1 MKEINKF
8 FYKITFLIFFVF
20 SAQAESKVLSIGN
33 SEAKVTIKVF
43 SSLTCPHCANFHSN
57 IYEMLKKDY
66 IDRGLVKFEHH
77 AFPLDLAAL
86 NAEIIVRCQDN
97 NNKKFELLTEIYKK
111 QTTWAV
117 GSDIKK
123 INELIKKIGVNFNLS
138 NEKMD
143 TCLENDTVQ
152 DEILEQRIE
161 AQKEYKIESTPTIII
176 NEKKYSGKINYK
188 EFKKNIDKKLS
199 MNFKQLEI
207 TGFKSFSEKTT
218 FFIEKGLTGI
228 VGPNGCG
235 KSNIVESLRWCMG
248 ENSAK
253 SMRGSGM
260 EDVIFSGTSNRP
272 SKNISEVSLLL
283 DNQNK
288 EGPAQYEEF
297 DEISIKRKIEKDK
310 GSKYYIND
318 KEVRARDVQ
327 TFFADL
333 STGAHSPS
341 LISQGRIGQLVT
353 AKPIERKSILEE
365 AAGISGIHA
374 RRQEAETRLNA
385 AENNLKRADELKKQ
399 QQKQLDNLKKQAEE
413 ATRYK
418 EISGEIKQ
426 IEAGLYFLK
435 ISEIEKDK
443 KQILEKLSEL
453 DDEIS
458 AISIDFNH
466 NNTLL
471 EEENKKL
478 SPLRDKKMES
488 AAKLQKLNL
497 DMENLVE
504 EESRVKSLQDK
515 LEKSI
520 KTIESD
526 LERERSISLDADLNE
541 KRLSEEK
548 DALLKTENELL
559 TVETN
564 STKELKESKNLL
576 DGLQSQ
582 LDSMLDQIEKDIDED
597 KKLLKETFRELKQ
610 LVKKI
615 TSSQEE
621 YAEKY
626 GKDRSIQSDSIKRK
640 ERIKNIDVELK
651 NWRNLKS
658 NSEKMNSELSNRKNK
673 LFLELNDNQKNPE
686 RIATSKGQNLQN
698 LENTKKRNEE
708 IENELI
714 AAEKKYNLINQ
725 NLKEIQIKLSDLKEN
740 KARNE
745 ATVEGIENRKKDLLH
760 SVKNELNIND
770 EASLL
775 PQSDLNNI
783 SPNDLPT
790 LEEQSQKVEK
800 AKKKRESLGS
810 VNLRADEE
818 TKKYE
823 TEIKKMEDDRA
834 DLFSAIVKLKSSIDE
849 LNQKGRER
857 LLEAFTKVN
866 RKFNEVYTKLFN
878 GGTAKIE
885 LVDSD
890 DPLEAGLEMYV
901 SPPGKRLQS
910 ISLLSGGEQALTAMS
925 LVFAVFLVNPSPIC
939 VLDEVDAPLD
949 DANVTRFC
957 SLLDELTKITKT
969 KFIIITHHAL
979 TMSRMH
985 RLYGVTMAEQG
996 VSQLV
1001 SVDLQKAEELVA

>member
-1 MKEINKF
+1 
-8 FYKITFLIFFVF
+8 
-20 SAQAESKVLSIGN
+20 
-33 SEAKVTIKVF
+33 
-43 SSLTCPHCANFHSN
+43 
-57 IYEMLKKDY
+57 
-66 IDRGLVKFEHH
+66 
-77 AFPLDLAAL
+77 
-86 NAEIIVRCQDN
+86 
-97 NNKKFELLTEIYKK
+97 
-111 QTTWAV
+111 
-117 GSDIKK
+117 
-123 INELIKKIGVNFNLS
+123 
-138 NEKMD
+138 
-143 TCLENDTVQ
+143 
-152 DEILEQRIE
+152 
-161 AQKEYKIESTPTIII
+161 
-176 NEKKYSGKINYK
+176 
-188 EFKKNIDKKLS
+188 
-199 MNFKQLEI
+199 MNFKKLEI
-207 TGFKSFSEKTT
+207 TGFKSFSEKTS
-218 FFIEKGLTGI
+218 FLIENGLTGI

-248 ENSAK
+248 ESSAK

-260 EDVIFSGTSNRP
+260 EDVIFSGTSNKP
-272 SKNISEVSLLL
+272 SKNISEVVLLL

-288 EGPAQYEEF
+288 AGPKQYNEF
-297 DEISIKRKIEKDK
+297 DEIYIKRKIEKDK

-318 KEVRARDVQ
+318 KEVRAKDVQ

-418 EISGEIKQ
+418 EISKEIKK
-426 IEAGLYFLK
+426 IEAGLYYLK
-435 ISEIEKDK
+435 ISEIEKDRK
-443 KQILEKLSEL
+443 IILEKLSEL

-458 AISIDFNH
+458 AVNIDFNL

-478 SPLRDKKMES
+478 APLRDKKMES

-497 DMENLVE
+497 DMTNLEE
-504 EESRVKSLQDK
+504 EESRVKSLQEK

-526 LERERSISLDADLNE
+526 LERERSISLDASLNE
-541 KRLSEEK
+541 KRILKEKEE
-548 DALLKTENELL
+548 LLKTENELL
-559 TVETN
+559 EVE
-564 STKELKESKNLL
+564 SSSSKELKTSKA
-576 DGLQSQ
+576 Q
-582 LDSMLDQIEKDIDED
+582 LDSLQAQLDLVLNQIERDIDED
-597 KKLLKETFRELKQ
+597 KKLSKESFKELRQ
-610 LVKKI
+610 LVKRI
-615 TSSQEE
+615 TTSQEE
-621 YAEKY
+621 YAENF
-626 GKDRSIQSDSIKRK
+626 GKDKSIQNDSIKRK
-640 ERIKNIDVELK
+640 ERIKNIDVELE

-658 NSEKMNSELSNRKNK
+658 NSEKMISELTDRKNK
-673 LFLELNDNQKNPE
+673 LLLELNENQKNPE

-714 AAEKKYNLINQ
+714 EAEKKYNAINQ
-725 NLKEIQIKLSDLKEN
+725 NLKEIQLKLSDLKEN
-740 KARNE
+740 KARKE
-745 ATVEGIENRKKDLLH
+745 ATVEGIENRKKDLLY
-760 SVKNELNIND
+760 SIKSELNI
-770 EASLL
+770 ESESSIL
-775 PQSDLNNI
+775 PQSDLSDV
-783 SPNDLPT
+783 SPENLPT
-790 LEEQSQKVEK
+790 IEEQSQKAEK
-800 AKKKRESLGS
+800 IKKKRVSLGS

-834 DLFSAIVKLKSSIDE
+834 DLYSAIVKLKTSIDE

-890 DPLEAGLEMYV
+890 DPLEAGLEMFV

-910 ISLLSGGEQALTAMS
+910 ITLLSGGEQALTALS

-957 SLLDELTKITKT
+957 GLLDELTKITKT

>member
-1 MKEINKF
+1 
-8 FYKITFLIFFVF
+8 
-20 SAQAESKVLSIGN
+20 
-33 SEAKVTIKVF
+33 
-43 SSLTCPHCANFHSN
+43 
-57 IYEMLKKDY
+57 
-66 IDRGLVKFEHH
+66 
-77 AFPLDLAAL
+77 
-86 NAEIIVRCQDN
+86 
-97 NNKKFELLTEIYKK
+97 
-111 QTTWAV
+111 
-117 GSDIKK
+117 
-123 INELIKKIGVNFNLS
+123 
-138 NEKMD
+138 
-143 TCLENDTVQ
+143 
-152 DEILEQRIE
+152 
-161 AQKEYKIESTPTIII
+161 
-176 NEKKYSGKINYK
+176 
-188 EFKKNIDKKLS
+188 

-218 FFIEKGLTGI
+218 FIIENGLTGI

-288 EGPAQYEEF
+288 ESPAHYKEF
-297 DEISIKRKIEKDK
+297 DEISIRRKIEKDK

-385 AENNLKRADELKKQ
+385 AENNLRRADELKKQ
-399 QQKQLDNLKKQAEE
+399 QQKQLDSLKKQAEE
-413 ATRYK
+413 ASRYK
-418 EISGEIKQ
+418 EISREIKK
-426 IEAGLYFLK
+426 IEAGLYHLK

-443 KQILEKLSEL
+443 KLILEKLSEL
-453 DDEIS
+453 DDDIS
-458 AISIDFNH
+458 AINIDFNH

-478 SPLRDKKMES
+478 DPLRDKKMES
-488 AAKLQKLNL
+488 VAKLQKLNL
-497 DMENLVE
+497 DMSSLVE
-504 EESRVKSLQDK
+504 EESRVRSLQEK

-526 LERERSISLDADLNE
+526 LDRERSISLNADLNE
-541 KRLSEEK
+541 KRISKEK
-548 DALLKTENELL
+548 QELLKTENELL
-559 TVETN
+559 EVETR
-564 STKELKESKNLL
+564 SSKELKNSKA
-576 DGLQSQ
+576 Q
-582 LDSMLDQIEKDIDED
+582 LDNLQIKLDAVLDQIEKDIDENKMLSKD
-597 KKLLKETFRELKQ
+597 SFKDLRH

-615 TSSQEE
+615 TTSQED
-621 YAEKY
+621 YAEKF
-626 GKDRSIQSDSIKRK
+626 GKDKSIQSDSIKRK
-640 ERIKNIDVELK
+640 ERIKNIDVELE

-658 NSEKMNSELSNRKNK
+658 NSEKMISELTDRKNK
-673 LFLELNDNQKNPE
+673 ILLELNENQKNPE

-714 AAEKKYNLINQ
+714 DAEKKYNSINQ
-725 NLKEIQIKLSDLKEN
+725 NLKEIQSKISDLKEN

-745 ATVEGIENRKKDLLH
+745 ATIEGIENRKKDLLY
-760 SVKNELNIND
+760 SIKNELSIEN
-770 EASLL
+770 EASIL
-775 PQSDLNNI
+775 PQSDLSDIQPEN
-783 SPNDLPT
+783 LPT
-790 LEEQSQKVEK
+790 IEEQSQKVEK
-800 AKKKRESLGS
+800 IKKQRESLGS

-834 DLFSAIVKLKSSIDE
+834 DLYSAIVKLKTSIDE

-885 LVDSD
+885 LVDSE

-910 ISLLSGGEQALTAMS
+910 ITLLSGGEQALTALS
-925 LVFAVFLVNPSPIC
+925 LIFAVFLVNPSPIC

>member
-1 MKEINKF
+1 MKFK
-8 FYKITFLIFFVF
+8 
-20 SAQAESKVLSIGN
+20 
-33 SEAKVTIKVF
+33 
-43 SSLTCPHCANFHSN
+43 
-57 IYEMLKKDY
+57 
-66 IDRGLVKFEHH
+66 
-77 AFPLDLAAL
+77 
-86 NAEIIVRCQDN
+86 
-97 NNKKFELLTEIYKK
+97 ELH
-111 QTTWAV
+111 
-117 GSDIKK
+117 
-123 INELIKKIGVNFNLS
+123 
-138 NEKMD
+138 
-143 TCLENDTVQ
+143 
-152 DEILEQRIE
+152 
-161 AQKEYKIESTPTIII
+161 
-176 NEKKYSGKINYK
+176 
-188 EFKKNIDKKLS
+188 
-199 MNFKQLEI
+199 I
-207 TGFKSFSEKTT
+207 TGFKSFSEKTSIL
-218 FFIEKGLTGI
+218 IEEGLTGI

-235 KSNIVESLRWCMG
+235 KSNIVEALRWCMG
-248 ENSAK
+248 ESSAK

-260 EDVIFSGTSNRP
+260 EDVIFSGTSNKP
-272 SKNISEVSLLL
+272 SKNISEVVLLL
-283 DNQNK
+283 DNQNQ
-288 EGPAQYEEF
+288 EGPAQYKEF
-297 DEISIKRKIEKDK
+297 NDVSIKRKIEKDK

-327 TFFADL
+327 TLFADL

-353 AKPIERKSILEE
+353 SKPIERKSILEE

-418 EISGEIKQ
+418 EISKQIKK

-435 ISEIEKDK
+435 INEIEKDK
-443 KQILEKLSEL
+443 KKIAEKLSEL
-453 DDEIS
+453 EDEIS
-458 AISIDFNH
+458 AINIDLNH

-471 EEENKKL
+471 DEENKKL
-478 SPLRDKKMES
+478 APLRDKKMES
-488 AAKLQKLNL
+488 AASLQKLNL
-497 DMENLVE
+497 DITSLDE
-504 EESRVKSLQDK
+504 EEARVKSLQDK

-526 LERERSISLDADLNE
+526 LEREKSISLDAELNE
-541 KRLSEEK
+541 KRISKEK
-548 DALLKTENELL
+548 KELLKTENELVQ
-559 TVETN
+559 VET
-564 STKELKESKNLL
+564 SSSKELKDSKSKLEK
-576 DGLQSQ
+576 LQTQ
-582 LDSMLDQIEKDIDED
+582 LDKILDIIEKEIDEG
-597 KKLLKETFRELKQ
+597 KKLTKKIFSELKQ
-610 LVKKI
+610 LVKEI

-626 GKDRSIQSDSIKRK
+626 GKDKSIQSDSIKRK
-640 ERIKNIDVELK
+640 ERIKNIDVELE
-651 NWRNLKS
+651 NWINLKS
-658 NSEKMNSELSNRKNK
+658 NSEKMISELSNRKNK
-673 LFLELNDNQKNPE
+673 IQSELTENQKNPE

-698 LENTKKRNEE
+698 LENTKKRNKE
-708 IENELI
+708 IENELLE
-714 AAEKKYNLINQ
+714 AEKRYNAINK
-725 NLKEIQIKLSDLKEN
+725 NIKEIQAKLSNLKEN

-745 ATVEGIENRKKDLLH
+745 ATIEGMDNRKKDLLY
-760 SVKNELNIND
+760 SVKNELGIQTENEI
-770 EASLL
+770 L
-775 PQSDLNNI
+775 PQSDLNEI
-783 SPNDLPT
+783 SSDNLPT
-790 LEEQSQKVEK
+790 LDEQTKKSEK
-800 AKKKRESLGS
+800 IKKQRESLGS

-823 TEIKKMEDDRA
+823 SEIKKMEEDRS
-834 DLFSAIVKLKSSIDE
+834 DLYSAIVKLKTSIEE

-857 LLEAFTKVN
+857 LLDAFTKVN

-890 DPLEAGLEMYV
+890 DPLEAGLEMFV

-910 ISLLSGGEQALTAMS
+910 ITLLSGGEQALTALS
-925 LVFAVFLVNPSPIC
+925 LIFAVFLVNPSPIC

-957 SLLDELTKITKT
+957 ELLDELTKITKT

>member
-1 MKEINKF
+1 MKFK
-8 FYKITFLIFFVF
+8 YL
-20 SAQAESKVLSIGN
+20 
-33 SEAKVTIKVF
+33 
-43 SSLTCPHCANFHSN
+43 
-57 IYEMLKKDY
+57 EM
-66 IDRGLVKFEHH
+66 
-77 AFPLDLAAL
+77 
-86 NAEIIVRCQDN
+86 
-97 NNKKFELLTEIYKK
+97 
-111 QTTWAV
+111 
-117 GSDIKK
+117 
-123 INELIKKIGVNFNLS
+123 
-138 NEKMD
+138 
-143 TCLENDTVQ
+143 
-152 DEILEQRIE
+152 
-161 AQKEYKIESTPTIII
+161 
-176 NEKKYSGKINYK
+176 
-188 EFKKNIDKKLS
+188 
-199 MNFKQLEI
+199 

-218 FFIEKGLTGI
+218 ILIEKGLTGI

-235 KSNIVESLRWCMG
+235 KSNIVEALRWCMG

-283 DNQNK
+283 DNQDK
-288 EGPAQYEEF
+288 IGSVAYKEF
-297 DEISIKRKIEKDK
+297 DEITVRRKIEKDK

-385 AENNLKRADELKKQ
+385 AENNLKRADELKRQ
-399 QQKQLDNLKKQAEE
+399 QQKQLENLKKQAEE

-418 EISGEIKQ
+418 EISSQIKK

-435 ISEIEKDK
+435 IKDIEKDK
-443 KQILEKLSEL
+443 KQLLEKLSEL

-458 AISIDFNH
+458 AINIDYNH

-478 SPLRDKKMES
+478 SPLRDKKLES
-488 AAKLQKLNL
+488 AASLQKLNL
-497 DMENLVE
+497 DMTNLVE
-504 EESRVKSLQDK
+504 EESRVKSLQEK

-520 KTIESD
+520 KTVESD
-526 LERERSISLDADLNE
+526 LEREKSISLDADLNE
-541 KRLSEEK
+541 KRISKEKEE
-548 DALLKTENELL
+548 LLNTENKLIDVEKNSSNELQRSKL
-559 TVETN
+559 
-564 STKELKESKNLL
+564 ELNK
-576 DGLQSQ
+576 LQNQ
-582 LDSMLDQIEKDIDED
+582 LDEMLDKIEEDIDND
-597 KKLLKETFRELKQ
+597 IKLSKDSFKMLKQ

-615 TSSQEE
+615 TLSQEE

-626 GKDRSIQSDSIKRK
+626 GKNKSIESDSIKRK
-640 ERIKNIDVELK
+640 ERIKNIDIELE
-651 NWRNLKS
+651 NWRNLKV
-658 NSEKMNSELSNRKNK
+658 NSEKMIS
-673 LFLELNDNQKNPE
+673 ELNDRTTKIKMEINENQKNPE

-698 LENTKKRNEE
+698 LENIKKRNEE
-708 IENELI
+708 IENELVE
-714 AAEKKYNLINQ
+714 AEKKYSAINE
-725 NLKEIQIKLSDLKEN
+725 NLKEIQLKLTDLKES

-745 ATVEGIENRKKDLLH
+745 ATIEGIENRKKDLLH
-760 SVKNELNIND
+760 SVQNVLNIN
-770 EASLL
+770 EETSIL

-783 SPNDLPT
+783 DEKNFPSI
-790 LEEQSQKVEK
+790 EEQTLKIEMI
-800 AKKKRESLGS
+800 KKQRESLGS

-823 TEIKKMEDDRA
+823 SEIKKMEDDRA
-834 DLFSAIVKLKSSIDE
+834 DLYSAIVKLKTSIEE

-857 LLEAFTKVN
+857 LLEAYTKVN
-866 RKFNEVYTKLFN
+866 RKFSEVYTKLFN

-885 LVDSD
+885 LVDSE
-890 DPLEAGLEMYV
+890 DPLEAGLEMLV

-910 ISLLSGGEQALTAMS
+910 ITLLSGGEQALTALS
-925 LVFAVFLVNPSPIC
+925 LIFAVFLVNPSPIC

-957 SLLDELTKITKT
+957 GLLDELTKITNT

-979 TMSRMH
+979 TMSRMD

-1001 SVDLQKAEELVA
+1001 SVDLQRAEELVA

>member
-1 MKEINKF
+1 MRFKKLEIN
-8 FYKITFLIFFVF
+8 
-20 SAQAESKVLSIGN
+20 
-33 SEAKVTIKVF
+33 
-43 SSLTCPHCANFHSN
+43 
-57 IYEMLKKDY
+57 
-66 IDRGLVKFEHH
+66 
-77 AFPLDLAAL
+77 
-86 NAEIIVRCQDN
+86 
-97 NNKKFELLTEIYKK
+97 
-111 QTTWAV
+111 
-117 GSDIKK
+117 
-123 INELIKKIGVNFNLS
+123 
-138 NEKMD
+138 
-143 TCLENDTVQ
+143 
-152 DEILEQRIE
+152 
-161 AQKEYKIESTPTIII
+161 
-176 NEKKYSGKINYK
+176 
-188 EFKKNIDKKLS
+188 
-199 MNFKQLEI
+199 
-207 TGFKSFSEKTT
+207 GFKSFSDKTT
-218 FFIEKGLTGI
+218 FLIEDGLTGI

-272 SKNISEVSLLL
+272 SKNISEVALLL
-283 DNQNK
+283 DNK
-288 EGPAQYEEF
+288 AKDGPSQYNEF
-297 DEISIKRKIEKDK
+297 DELAIKRKIEKDK
-310 GSKYYIND
+310 GSKYYINN

-341 LISQGRIGQLVT
+341 LISQGKIGQLVT
-353 AKPIERKSILEE
+353 SKPIERRSILEE

-418 EISGEIKQ
+418 EISKEIKK
-426 IEAGLYFLK
+426 IEAGLYYLK
-435 ISEIEKDK
+435 IQEIEKDK
-443 KQILEKLSEL
+443 KKILEKLSEL

-458 AISIDFNH
+458 AINIDFNH

-497 DMENLVE
+497 DITSLDE
-504 EESRVKSLQDK
+504 EETRVKSLQVK

-526 LERERSISLDADLNE
+526 LERERSISLDAGLNE
-541 KRLSEEK
+541 KRISKEKEE
-548 DALLKTENELL
+548 LLKTENELL
-559 TVETN
+559 EVE
-564 STKELKESKNLL
+564 SKSSKELNISKTNLNSLQTQLDTLL
-576 DGLQSQ
+576 DT
-582 LDSMLDQIEKDIDED
+582 IEKYIDQNKRLTKDI
-597 KKLLKETFRELKQ
+597 FQELKQ

-615 TSSQEE
+615 TLSQEE
-621 YAEKY
+621 YAERY
-626 GKDRSIQSDSIKRK
+626 GKNRSIQSDSIKRK
-640 ERIKNIDVELK
+640 ERIKNIDIELK
-651 NWRNLKS
+651 NWGDLKS
-658 NSEKMNSELSNRKNK
+658 NSEKMIFELNERRNK
-673 LFLELNDNQKNPE
+673 LQIELNENQKNPE

-708 IENELI
+708 IELELFE
-714 AAEKKYNLINQ
+714 AEKKYNSINE

-745 ATVEGIENRKKDLLH
+745 ATIEGIGNRKKDLMY
-760 SVKNELNIND
+760 SVKNELNIEND
-770 EASLL
+770 SALL
-775 PQSDLNNI
+775 SQSDLSSLSIDELPNI
-783 SPNDLPT
+783 
-790 LEEQSQKVEK
+790 EEQAQKVEK
-800 AKKKRESLGS
+800 IKKKRESLGS

-834 DLFSAIVKLKSSIDE
+834 DLYSAIVKLKTSIDE

-857 LLEAFTKVN
+857 LIQAFAKVN

-890 DPLEAGLEMYV
+890 DPLEAGLEMFV

-910 ISLLSGGEQALTAMS
+910 ITLLSGGEQALTALS

-996 VSQLV
+996 ISQLV
-1001 SVDLQKAEELVA
+1001 AVDLQKAEELVA

>member
-1 MKEINKF
+1 
-8 FYKITFLIFFVF
+8 
-20 SAQAESKVLSIGN
+20 
-33 SEAKVTIKVF
+33 
-43 SSLTCPHCANFHSN
+43 
-57 IYEMLKKDY
+57 
-66 IDRGLVKFEHH
+66 
-77 AFPLDLAAL
+77 
-86 NAEIIVRCQDN
+86 
-97 NNKKFELLTEIYKK
+97 
-111 QTTWAV
+111 
-117 GSDIKK
+117 
-123 INELIKKIGVNFNLS
+123 
-138 NEKMD
+138 
-143 TCLENDTVQ
+143 
-152 DEILEQRIE
+152 
-161 AQKEYKIESTPTIII
+161 
-176 NEKKYSGKINYK
+176 
-188 EFKKNIDKKLS
+188 
-199 MNFKQLEI
+199 
-207 TGFKSFSEKTT
+207 
-218 FFIEKGLTGI
+218 
-228 VGPNGCG
+228 
-235 KSNIVESLRWCMG
+235 MG

-272 SKNISEVSLLL
+272 SKNISEVSLFL
-283 DNQNK
+283 DNLNK
-288 EGPAQYEEF
+288 EGPAQYKEF
-297 DEISIKRKIEKDK
+297 DEVTVKRKIEKDK

-327 TFFADL
+327 TLFADL

-353 AKPIERKSILEE
+353 SKPIERKSILEE

-418 EISGEIKQ
+418 EISREIKRA
-426 IEAGLYFLK
+426 EASLYYLK
-435 ISEIEKDK
+435 LRDIEKDK
-443 KQILEKLSEL
+443 KQVVEKLSEL
-453 DDEIS
+453 EDEIS
-458 AISIDFNH
+458 AINIDFNH

-478 SPLRDKKMES
+478 APLRDKKMES
-488 AAKLQKLNL
+488 AASLQKLNL
-497 DMENLVE
+497 DMTSLIE
-504 EESRVKSLQDK
+504 EEVRVKSLQEK

-520 KTIESD
+520 KTVESD
-526 LERERSISLDADLNE
+526 LGREKSISLDAELNE
-541 KRLSEEK
+541 KRISKEK
-548 DALLKTENELL
+548 QELLKTENELMQ
-559 TVETN
+559 VE
-564 STKELKESKNLL
+564 SSASKELKESKSKLENL
-576 DGLQSQ
+576 QIQ
-582 LDSMLDQIEKDIDED
+582 LEEILDQIERDIDAN
-597 KKLLKETFRELKQ
+597 KKLTKKIFTELKQ

-626 GKDRSIQSDSIKRK
+626 GKDKSIQSDSIKRK
-640 ERIKNIDVELK
+640 ERIKNIDVELE
-651 NWRNLKS
+651 NWINLKS
-658 NSEKMNSELSNRKNK
+658 NSEKMISELAERKSK
-673 LFLELNDNQKNPE
+673 FQLELTENQKNPE

-708 IENELI
+708 IENDLMD
-714 AAEKKYNLINQ
+714 AEKKYNAINQ
-725 NLKEIQIKLSDLKEN
+725 NIKEIQIKLSGLKEN
-740 KARNE
+740 KARSE
-745 ATVEGIENRKKDLLH
+745 ATIEGIENRKKDLLY
-760 SVKNELNIND
+760 SVKSELNIENED
-770 EASLL
+770 SILS
-775 PQSDLNNI
+775 QSDLNNVPPQ
-783 SPNDLPT
+783 SVPT
-790 LEEQSQKVEK
+790 LDEQTQKVEK
-800 AKKKRESLGS
+800 IKKQRDSLGS

-823 TEIKKMEDDRA
+823 FEIKKMEDDRA
-834 DLFSAIVKLKSSIDE
+834 DLYSAIVKLKTSIDE

-857 LLEAFTKVN
+857 LLDAFSKVN

-910 ISLLSGGEQALTAMS
+910 ITLLSGGEQALTALS
-925 LVFAVFLVNPSPIC
+925 LIFAVFLVNPSPIC

-957 SLLDELTKITKT
+957 GLLDELTKITNT

>member
-1 MKEINKF
+1 MKFKKLEIN
-8 FYKITFLIFFVF
+8 
-20 SAQAESKVLSIGN
+20 
-33 SEAKVTIKVF
+33 
-43 SSLTCPHCANFHSN
+43 
-57 IYEMLKKDY
+57 
-66 IDRGLVKFEHH
+66 
-77 AFPLDLAAL
+77 
-86 NAEIIVRCQDN
+86 
-97 NNKKFELLTEIYKK
+97 
-111 QTTWAV
+111 
-117 GSDIKK
+117 
-123 INELIKKIGVNFNLS
+123 
-138 NEKMD
+138 
-143 TCLENDTVQ
+143 
-152 DEILEQRIE
+152 
-161 AQKEYKIESTPTIII
+161 
-176 NEKKYSGKINYK
+176 
-188 EFKKNIDKKLS
+188 
-199 MNFKQLEI
+199 
-207 TGFKSFSEKTT
+207 GFKSFSEKTT
-218 FFIEKGLTGI
+218 FLIENGLTGI

-253 SMRGSGM
+253 NMRGSGM

-272 SKNISEVSLLL
+272 SKNISEVIISM
-283 DNQNK
+283 DNK
-288 EGPAQYEEF
+288 TKDGLSQYNEF
-297 DEISIKRKIEKDK
+297 DELTIKRKIEKDK

-341 LISQGRIGQLVT
+341 LISQGKIGQLVT
-353 AKPIERKSILEE
+353 SKPIERRSILEE

-374 RRQEAETRLNA
+374 RRHEAETRLNA

-399 QQKQLDNLKKQAEE
+399 QQKQLDSLKKQAEE

-418 EISGEIKQ
+418 EISNEIKK
-426 IEAGLYFLK
+426 IESGLYFLK
-435 ISEIEKDK
+435 ISEIEKEK
-443 KQILEKLSEL
+443 KQINEKLSEL

-458 AISIDFNH
+458 AVNIDMNH

-471 EEENKKL
+471 DEENKKL

-497 DMENLVE
+497 EMTALDE
-504 EESRVKSLQDK
+504 EEKRVKSLQIK
-515 LEKSI
+515 LEKSN
-520 KTIESD
+520 KTIDSD
-526 LERERSISLDADLNE
+526 LERERSISLDADINDKRILKE
-541 KRLSEEK
+541 KEE
-548 DALLKTENELL
+548 LLKTENELL
-559 TVETN
+559 EVEHV
-564 STKELKESKNLL
+564 SSKELKQSKKNLEALQNQLNELL
-576 DGLQSQ
+576 DT
-582 LDSMLDQIEKDIDED
+582 IESYINED
-597 KKLLKETFRELKQ
+597 KKLTMDIFKELKG
-610 LVKKI
+610 LVNKI
-615 TSSQEE
+615 TVAQEE

-626 GKDRSIQSDSIKRK
+626 GKDKSIQSDSIKRK
-640 ERIKNIDVELK
+640 ERIKNIDIELE

-658 NSEKMNSELSNRKNK
+658 NSEKMISELSERKSK
-673 LFLELNDNQKNPE
+673 IQIELDENQKNPE
-686 RIATSKGQNLQN
+686 KIARSKGQNLQN
-698 LENTKKRNEE
+698 LENTKKRNSE
-708 IENELI
+708 IEQELNN
-714 AAEKKYNLINQ
+714 AEKKYDLING
-725 NLKEIQIKLSDLKEN
+725 NIKEIQLKISDLKEN

-745 ATVEGIENRKKDLLH
+745 ATIEGIDNRKKDLLY
-760 SVKNELNIND
+760 SVKNELNIEN
-770 EASLL
+770 ETAILA
-775 PQSDLNNI
+775 QSDLV
-783 SPNDLPT
+783 DLNEENLPSI
-790 LEEQSQKVEK
+790 EEQTQKVEK
-800 AKKKRESLGS
+800 IKKQRDSLGS

-823 TEIKKMEDDRA
+823 IEIKKMEDDRA
-834 DLFSAIVKLKSSIDE
+834 DLYSAIVKLKASIDE

-866 RKFNEVYTKLFN
+866 RKFNEVYTKLFS

-890 DPLEAGLEMYV
+890 DPLEAGLEMFV

-910 ISLLSGGEQALTAMS
+910 ITLLSGGEQALTALS

-957 SLLDELTKITKT
+957 SLLDELTKITNT